1 MRFPR
6 LSFALLLAAAPVT
19 SAIAQ
24 PAEPWQQADD
34 EPASPVAPE
43 PEPEIAPEPEPTAEP
58 EAVAVPAPV
67 TAADAEWSDP
77 SLAEDTSEV
86 MQIHGWVSQG
96 AFASLHNNYL
106 ANTTDGSFE
115 FFEAGLNVTKELG
128 SNLRTGVQ
136 IFAQD
141 LGPIGNYEPVIDW
154 AYVDYRRSPG
164 LGVRA
169 GRFKM
174 PLYLYNERMDAD
186 MTRTTVL
193 MPQAVYDQHFRDVL
207 NAVSGV
213 DVYGTLDVGG
223 AGTIDYDA
231 YAGTVYIQPRG
242 AVYDL
247 EHVLGAR
254 VTWDAPG
261 CMRASSHFLY
271 SNFSAADTVD
281 DATRDAIIMA
291 GGAPA
296 GWDGTV
302 TQDYSNWKMYGG
314 ALECATEKWTI
325 TAEAGIW
332 EADTTTSPMIEEPG
346 QYRELRGYAQA
357 EHRINDR
364 FSTAAYLSL
373 YNWMDDWSTSSDDGD
388 HQYDAAL
395 SLRYDVTPNWL
406 VKAEVHAIDGYGLTE
421 GSLNR
426 GRERKDNW
434 GMFLA
439 KTTLT
444 F

>member
-1 MRFPR
+1 MKMSRIP
-6 LSFALLLAAAPVT
+6 FALLLVAAPVY
-19 SAIAQ
+19 AQ
-24 PAEPWQQADD
+24 EEP
-34 EPASPVAPE
+34 PPE
-43 PEPEIAPEPEPTAEP
+43 EK
-58 EAVAVPAPV
+58 PAPPEV
-67 TAADAEWSDP
+67 EWSDP
-77 SLAEDTSEV
+77 SLADDTSEM

-154 AYVDYRRSPG
+154 AYVDYRKSPG
-164 LGVRA
+164 FGVRA

-207 NAVSGV
+207 NAVSGA
-213 DVYGTLDVGG
+213 DVYGTVDLGS
-223 AGTIDYDA
+223 AGSLDYDA

-247 EHVLGAR
+247 KHVLGTR

-261 CMRASSHFLY
+261 CLRASGHYLY
-271 SNFSAADTVD
+271 SNFSAAQTEGDMTIVQNFD
-281 DATRDAIIMA
+281 DWM
-291 GGAPA
+291 
-296 GWDGTV
+296 
-302 TQDYSNWKMYGG
+302 MYGG
-314 ALECATEKWTI
+314 ALECATERLTV

-332 EADTTTSPMIEEPG
+332 QAKNTYEPMVAPPSR
-346 QYRELRGYAQA
+346 YRELRGYAQA
-357 EHRINDR
+357 EYRINDR
-364 FSTAAYLSL
+364 FSTAAYLST
-373 YNWMDDWSTSSDDGD
+373 YAWMDGWTRSTDDSQ
-388 HQYDAAL
+388 HQYDGAV
-395 SLRYDVTPNWL
+395 SVRYDVTPNWL
-406 VKAEVHAIDGYGLTE
+406 VKAEVHAIDGWGLTE
-421 GSLNR
+421 SSLNQ
-426 GRERKDNW
+426 GREHKDNW